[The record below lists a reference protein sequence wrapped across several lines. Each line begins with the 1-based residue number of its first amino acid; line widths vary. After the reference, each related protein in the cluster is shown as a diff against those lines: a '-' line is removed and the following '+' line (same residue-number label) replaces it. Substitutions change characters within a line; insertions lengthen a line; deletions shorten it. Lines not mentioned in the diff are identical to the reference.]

1 MSRYVFNP
9 EELQEAAALGRGHP
23 MGRRWDLIY
32 DDLRLRHP
40 DHLPRGYRWTFNT
53 AGNVVCQIAL
63 IYASPVEYVAF
74 FGTPLGATG
83 FSGRY
88 PWADVWDLMV
98 DGTMRTFIPGQFEPT
113 VYGPGDSAYLPRGM
127 GKGVQY
133 EAHTWMID
141 YARGLPVTM
150 LPSAC
155 PPVCSGGSP
164 RRESGRP
171 ARRRGNAHRRRAR
184 ARRSAPSAVPAWPA
198 CVPSC
203 VLRTG

>member
-1 MSRYVFNP
+1 MSRYVFDP
-9 EELQEAAALGRGHP
+9 EELQEAANLGQGQP
-23 MGRRWDLIY
+23 VSRRWDLIY
-32 DDLRLRHP
+32 DDLRQRHP

-63 IYASPVEYVAF
+63 VYGSPLEYVAF

-98 DGTMRTFIPGQFEPT
+98 AGTMRTFIPGQFEPT
-113 VYGPGDSAYLPRGM
+113 VYRPGDSAYLPRGM

-150 LPSAC
+150 LPFGVLA
-155 PPVCSGGSP
+155 PWFFVAMD
-164 RRESGRP
+164 GRA
-171 ARRRGNAHRRRAR
+171 ARTQLAEYARLTLANLRGRF
-184 ARRSAPSAVPAWPA
+184 APST
-198 CVPSC
+198 
-203 VLRTG
+203 RQ